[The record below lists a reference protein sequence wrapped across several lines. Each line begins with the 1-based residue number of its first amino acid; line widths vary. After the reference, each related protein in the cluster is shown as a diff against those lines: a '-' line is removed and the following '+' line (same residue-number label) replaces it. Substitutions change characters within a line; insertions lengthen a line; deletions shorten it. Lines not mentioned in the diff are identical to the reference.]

1 MKRRRAAVLILGAG
15 PAGCAAAI
23 TARLAGLSVV
33 LLEAHAAPRAQPG
46 ETLHPG
52 VEPIFRQLGVWEAL
66 VAERFP
72 RQRGLWREGENG
84 ARVFEPYGYDTHGPW
99 LGFQADRVRLGGLLR
114 ARAVALGGKIIRVAR
129 VDAVLRG
136 ESAVAGVRAEG
147 CEYHASAVLDATGRQ
162 AWLAEKLG
170 LLAERLEPAQRVRF
184 GWKNEERPELDG
196 QPLFRQRAD
205 GWDWLAPLGEGR
217 CAWATLRRTAAGG
230 GTDYAWRIFR
240 ACAGPGYFL
249 LGDAACLMD
258 PSAANGVLRALMSG
272 ICAAHFIAAAQP
284 PAAADAYRRWIAE
297 LFDRSYTEW
306 KTASG
311 GRGLERLVGGAI
323 SKSSTVP
330 QASRGIGDLE
340 IAAPRSGVPVR

>member
-84 ARVFEPYGYDTHGPW
+84 ARVFEPYGHDTHGPW

-162 AWLAEKLG
+162 NRGDIIEAAGESLPLRRI
-170 LLAERLEPAQRVRF
+170 LTLEEIVVLRVVVPGRVPPAIVKAKQRDPPGALEV
-184 GWKNEERPELDG
+184 GQMQRPE
-196 QPLFRQRAD
+196 P
-205 GWDWLAPLGEGR
+205 
-217 CAWATLRRTAAGG
+217 
-230 GTDYAWRIFR
+230 
-240 ACAGPGYFL
+240 
-249 LGDAACLMD
+249 
-258 PSAANGVLRALMSG
+258 
-272 ICAAHFIAAAQP
+272 
-284 PAAADAYRRWIAE
+284 
-297 LFDRSYTEW
+297 
-306 KTASG
+306 
-311 GRGLERLVGGAI
+311 
-323 SKSSTVP
+323 
-330 QASRGIGDLE
+330 
-340 IAAPRSGVPVR
+340 